1 MADRFSFSCHQSFSS
16 RDFRIQRIFFRGEIL
31 PPNYITARLVYLEY
45 FFLLSAL
52 IFLAQGVRTMKNK
65 RRDFPGCPRRYMKLG
80 NVTDIIDLYA
90 CTKRII
96 KILDKMNVIFTQIA
110 ISMFYSIYFKSIKYN
125 SGFLLVNIIVF

>member
-1 MADRFSFSCHQSFSS
+1 
-16 RDFRIQRIFFRGEIL
+16 
-31 PPNYITARLVYLEY
+31 
-45 FFLLSAL
+45 
-52 IFLAQGVRTMKNK
+52 
-65 RRDFPGCPRRYMKLG
+65 MKLG

-96 KILDKMNVIFTQIA
+96 KILDKMNVIFTQVA